1 MPNPENSTTR
11 RERHCV
17 EMEAS
22 QADLRKSIKATE
34 RLVTQSDDILR
45 RHRKECEGHG
55 AEDGE

>member
-1 MPNPENSTTR
+1 
-11 RERHCV
+11 
-17 EMEAS
+17 MEAS